1 MIYLYQQYYIM
12 DLMEMYSSI
21 KTYEELIIKKTLNK
35 LTQSLYSQEN
45 EVETMYECVWVSK
58 ETEQTVQ

>member
-1 MIYLYQQYYIM
+1 M

-21 KTYEELIIKKTLNK
+21 KTYEELIIKKNLNK

-45 EVETMYECVWVSK
+45 EVETMYECV
-58 ETEQTVQ
+58 